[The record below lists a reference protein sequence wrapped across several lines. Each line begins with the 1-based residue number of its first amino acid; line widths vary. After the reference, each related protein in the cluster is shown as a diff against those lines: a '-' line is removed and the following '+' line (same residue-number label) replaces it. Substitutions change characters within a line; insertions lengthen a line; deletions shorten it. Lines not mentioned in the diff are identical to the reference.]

1 MAIALRFISGKY
13 QGGEFALEDNREV
26 IIGRSTDLD
35 MVLVDEMVSRKHA
48 KLVLKGNRVEL
59 ADLGSTNGVFVN
71 GERVKQ
77 ASVSVGDRILVGSN
91 ILRVVELDSGTTSK
105 PALVVSPS
113 DAPQATNRRQVRR
126 PLGESATEI
135 RMSGSLD
142 EIPLPDLLQLFG
154 SSRKDGVLWVDNG
167 ELVGRIVLRN
177 GKIRH
182 AQIDK
187 PDGTPEPLAVP
198 KSIYRMLAWE
208 HGVFELDP
216 PTGKTYPDGVELTVQ
231 EVLMEGFRQ
240 KDELADLQAK
250 LPRGPTRLFLASP
263 LEAPLRDLEPT
274 ELDTLQ
280 LAINAGTVDGVN
292 SGSSLTDLDTAR
304 VLIKLLNKGY
314 LKTG

>member
-26 IIGRSTDLD
+26 VIGRSTDLD
-35 MVLVDEMVSRKHA
+35 MVLVDEMVSRRHA
-48 KLVLKGNRVEL
+48 KLVLKGNHVEL
-59 ADLGSTNGVFVN
+59 SDLGSTNGVFVN

-77 ASVSVGDRILVGSN
+77 ASVAVGDRILVGSN
-91 ILRVVELDSGTTSK
+91 ILRVVELDSGAPSK

-113 DAPQATNRRQVRR
+113 DAPQPNRRQVRR
-126 PLGESATEI
+126 PLGESASEI

-167 ELVGRIVLRN
+167 DLVGRIVLRN

-187 PDGTPEPLAVP
+187 SDGTPEALAVP

-216 PTGKTYPDGVELTVQ
+216 PTGKTYPDSAELTVQ

-240 KDELADLQAK
+240 KDELADLQSK
-250 LPRGPTRLFLASP
+250 LPKGQTKLTLANP
-263 LEAPLRDLEPT
+263 LDVPLRDLEPL

-280 LAINAGTVDGVN
+280 LAINTGTVDGVN

-304 VLIKLLNKGY
+304 ILIKLMKQGY
-314 LKTG
+314 LRGS